1 MTQRVAG
8 SFPSYNMQE
17 NLFSSISEHD
27 KVVSK
32 YRAAPPVFAPTSDV
46 FESSTALRASEANRG
61 SVENQE
67 QQSENTGFQKS
78 SVALARYKICID
90 GVDKVAEAS
99 MLKSAFIVY
108 RIRFTRTSDLQSH
121 ATWKRFK
128 EISSWFQEVTFLEL

>member
-27 KVVSK
+27 KIVSK

-46 FESSTALRASEANRG
+46 FESSAALRACEANSG
-61 SVENQE
+61 SLENQE

-90 GVDKVAEAS
+90 AVDKVAEAS

-128 EISSWFQEVTFLEL
+128 EISSWFQEVTFLE